1 MGCRYWWWRSGIWK
15 SSGEKELE
23 LVFKEAMEDGLNLW
37 DFAVVYGMGAS
48 ENVLAA
54 FYKEISL

>member
-1 MGCRYWWWRSGIWK
+1 M
-15 SSGEKELE
+15 E